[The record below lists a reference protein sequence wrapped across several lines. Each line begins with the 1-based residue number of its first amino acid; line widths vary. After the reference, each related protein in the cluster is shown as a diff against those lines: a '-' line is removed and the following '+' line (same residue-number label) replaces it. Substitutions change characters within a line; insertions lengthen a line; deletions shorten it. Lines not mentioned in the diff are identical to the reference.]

1 MLLYTVHRIN
11 RITFQYALLSYQF
24 LKRTSKNVITENHN
38 ASYRG
43 MGKTVQDPLAPTL
56 GGRLASH
63 AHYLKQRGFWK
74 KYVMSL
80 NLNHRRY

>member
-1 MLLYTVHRIN
+1 MHHI
-11 RITFQYALLSYQF
+11 
-24 LKRTSKNVITENHN
+24 
-38 ASYRG
+38 G
-43 MGKTVQDPLAPTL
+43 GWGKTVRDRLAPTL

-63 AHYLKQRGFWK
+63 AHYLKEGGLKKK